1 MNWMVNTFF
10 FFFLLGYP
18 LPRLAWFTLEDK
30 SKQLVDS
37 SFENIG
43 NSTQNTLFIK
53 TLERT
58 HFGKTFTCFASNNN
72 ATQPVATN
80 VTIDMRRKFINVK
93 LIFTGPFHFIV
104 SLM

>member
-1 MNWMVNTFF
+1 M
-10 FFFLLGYP
+10 LGYP

-37 SFENIG
+37 SFENGG

-53 TLERT
+53 TLVRT
-58 HFGKTFTCFASNNN
+58 HFGKTFTCLASNNN

-80 VTIDMRRKFINVK
+80 VTIDMRRKLINMK
-93 LIFTGPFHFIV
+93 LIITGPFPIEKETQIK
-104 SLM
+104 